1 MSHERL
7 VERANAVGRFFEAM
21 PDPEAALDG
30 VAAHF
35 RRYWPPS
42 LRAELRDLA
51 QTPEQARALHP
62 LVMQALRSRPEVD
75 VPHPPGSG
83 SVA

>member
-7 VERANAVGRFFEAM
+7 LERANAVGRFFEAM

-35 RRYWPPS
+35 RRYWAPS
-42 LRAELRDLA
+42 LRADLVALA

-62 LVMQALRSRPEVD
+62 LVMQALRSRSALD
-75 VPHPPGSG
+75 SPHPPGSG